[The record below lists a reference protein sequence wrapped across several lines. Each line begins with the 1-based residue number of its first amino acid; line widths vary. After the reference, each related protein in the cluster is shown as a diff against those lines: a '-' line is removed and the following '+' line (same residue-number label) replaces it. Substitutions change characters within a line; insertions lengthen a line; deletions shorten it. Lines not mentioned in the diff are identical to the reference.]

1 MLRGFRMIS
10 SASISHRDDGRLWA
24 LALGISVVL
33 NVGLLG
39 VVGLMM
45 LKTKTFQQNVPKA
58 EPVPEETVVV
68 IPMEM
73 LEPVV
78 EPAVENPEKSFA
90 RTSEDQ
96 RAAEAPE
103 DPAFVGERDTLA
115 TSDRAPDADAPALPS
130 QAGEKPLSESDF
142 ETTESDYQDGR
153 MAESEAPPTEVVAE
167 PSPMVPEVPPQPE
180 QTAAKGEEIE
190 DPEKSEELSVPPQR
204 ERLME
209 GPQPYDVPVPMEER
223 KVEEDP
229 KPKPA
234 ERPEKGNSEEMPP
247 KEEVDES
254 PKPASAPPDDPA
266 FRGFQRKAAI
276 RGSISRTGR
285 SALDVAD
292 TPEGR
297 YQAMISR
304 AVEQEWQRNCAR
316 HRDFIT
322 PGYLT
327 VRFFVEASG
336 KVKSVQFVGEME
348 TGQVQKGF
356 TLSSIRDAAIPAMP
370 AELRKELDGE
380 PMELLFNFYF

>member
-1 MLRGFRMIS
+1 
-10 SASISHRDDGRLWA
+10 
-24 LALGISVVL
+24 
-33 NVGLLG
+33 
-39 VVGLMM
+39 
-45 LKTKTFQQNVPKA
+45 
-58 EPVPEETVVV
+58 
-68 IPMEM
+68 
-73 LEPVV
+73 
-78 EPAVENPEKSFA
+78 
-90 RTSEDQ
+90 
-96 RAAEAPE
+96 
-103 DPAFVGERDTLA
+103 
-115 TSDRAPDADAPALPS
+115 
-130 QAGEKPLSESDF
+130 
-142 ETTESDYQDGR
+142 
-153 MAESEAPPTEVVAE
+153 
-167 PSPMVPEVPPQPE
+167 MVPEVPPQPE

-190 DPEKSEELSVPPQR
+190 DPEKAEELSVPPQR

-234 ERPEKGNSEEMPP
+234 ERPEKGNSEDLPP

-285 SALDVAD
+285 SALAVAD

-297 YQAMISR
+297 YQALISR

>member
-1 MLRGFRMIS
+1 MIS

-58 EPVPEETVVV
+58 VPVPEETVVV

-96 RAAEAPE
+96 LAAEAPE

-142 ETTESDYQDGR
+142 ETTESDYQDGQ

-190 DPEKSEELSVPPQR
+190 DPEKAEELSVPPQR

-209 GPQPYDVPVPMEER
+209 GPQPYDVPVPMEEL
-223 KVEEDP
+223 
-229 KPKPA
+229 
-234 ERPEKGNSEEMPP
+234 PP

-297 YQAMISR
+297 YQALISR